1 MTKDKQVERE
11 GIVAGYMQA
20 GRMIECGN
28 CHPKKYEDCKNI
40 TEKYPHII
48 CNCVCHDM
56 TKEGIEK
63 LKKEAR
69 EKFRNK
75 FAHCF
80 IEYDDDLELVK
91 EFLEE
96 YIALSYQQGRQ
107 EAVEEVLA
115 CKPEEKKPPKELE
128 PFIELDEEITN
139 AYLMAG
145 RYVGTRDALKEWEHK
160 IEALK
165 PKE

>member
-1 MTKDKQVERE
+1 MTNCNHQFYKDRNPENCLN
-11 GIVAGYMQA
+11 
-20 GRMIECGN
+20 CG
-28 CHPKKYEDCKNI
+28 K
-40 TEKYPHII
+40 TESELMAEH
-48 CNCVCHDM
+48 
-56 TKEGIEK
+56 
-63 LKKEAR
+63 
-69 EKFRNK
+69 
-75 FAHCF
+75 
-80 IEYDDDLELVK
+80 IEYVR
-91 EFLEE
+91 
-96 YIALSYQQGRQ
+96 QQARQ
-107 EAVEEVLA
+107 EAIDEVLA

>member
-115 CKPEEKKPPKELE
+115 CKPEEKKIGQYRQVIRE
-128 PFIELDEEITN
+128 IETKTEVLHVSANEGFN
-139 AYLMAG
+139 A
-145 RYVGTRDALKEWEHK
+145 ALKKWEQK